1 MVPYAGRGRGPAVL
15 TREYIKSRGRC
26 RQYFWFDVTGGV
38 RHHGGITGGLHS
50 NSRPY
55 RWHKVGWHNGWHK
68 VTWYHYCPTSA
79 TSFDVLPCQDSWDK
93 IDLYRLVSG
102 APPPGDLTTTKTCSS
117 ASRAAEQRPRGARA
131 PLMRPTAPS
140 AARVASAS
148 EGGGGEAAAARAAAA
163 LAAARRGRRRRTE
176 AAAASGRI
184 RLG

>member
-1 MVPYAGRGRGPAVL
+1 LVPL
-15 TREYIKSRGRC
+15 
-26 RQYFWFDVTGGV
+26 
-38 RHHGGITGGLHS
+38 L
-50 NSRPY
+50 
-55 RWHKVGWHNGWHK
+55 
-68 VTWYHYCPTSA
+68 PTSA

-93 IDLYRLVSG
+93 IDPSRLVSG
-102 APPPGDLTTTKTCSS
+102 APPPGDLTTTKMCSS

-163 LAAARRGRRRRTE
+163 LAAARPDEGGETRAAAALAAARRGRRRRTE